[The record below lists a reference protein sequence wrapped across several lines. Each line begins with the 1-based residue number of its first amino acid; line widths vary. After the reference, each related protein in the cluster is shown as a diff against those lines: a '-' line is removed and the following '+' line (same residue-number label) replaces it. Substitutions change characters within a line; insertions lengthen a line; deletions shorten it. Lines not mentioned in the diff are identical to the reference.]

1 MDDAVDSRVLISV
14 TGPDK
19 VGLIASITGRLYE
32 LGANLDDTSFAILG
46 EGFEF
51 SAVCE
56 LPSELALSQVEEALK
71 TLSALDDAT
80 VRVETFELG
89 TMQAENARITHRV
102 EVSGGDRPGLIAR
115 LSEAFL
121 DYGAN
126 VVRMNSVRIPASDGG
141 ASYLTNFSVFIPA
154 NRTDSCLAAIGNT
167 AEQLECKCW
176 WSEVQ

>member
-1 MDDAVDSRVLISV
+1 MDDATEPRVLISI

-56 LPSELALSQVEEALK
+56 LPVELGIAQVEESL
-71 TLSALDDAT
+71 TSLHPLESAS
-80 VRVETFELG
+80 VRVETFGLG
-89 TMQAENARITHRV
+89 TTQAENARITHRV

-126 VVRMNSVRIPASDGG
+126 VVRMNSVRVPAADG
-141 ASYLTNFSVFIPA
+141 SSTYLTNFAVYIPA
-154 NRTDSCLAAIGNT
+154 NRADSCLAAIGNT
-167 AEQLECKCW
+167 AEQLECKCR
-176 WSEVQ
+176 WSHV

>member
-1 MDDAVDSRVLISV
+1 MVDAVERRVLISI

-19 VGLIASITGRLYE
+19 LGLIASITGRLYE

-56 LPSELALSQVEEALK
+56 LPIDLKIDQVEEALNS
-71 TLSALDDAT
+71 LRALQDAT
-80 VRVETFELG
+80 VRVETFDLG
-89 TMQAENARITHRV
+89 AIQAENARITHRI

-115 LSEAFL
+115 LSEAFI

-126 VVRMNSVRIPASDGG
+126 VVRMNSVRIPVSDGG
-141 ASYLTNFSVFIPA
+141 ASYITNFSVFIPA

-167 AEQLECKCW
+167 AEQLECKCR
-176 WSEVQ
+176 WSEV

>member
-1 MDDAVDSRVLISV
+1 MPDAADRRVLISI

-19 VGLIASITGRLYE
+19 VGLIASITGRLYD

-51 SAVCE
+51 GAVCE
-56 LPSELALSQVEEALK
+56 LPPGLSDEQVGAALTDLSTLAEAKVRIENFDLG
-71 TLSALDDAT
+71 AT
-80 VRVETFELG
+80 
-89 TMQAENARITHRV
+89 QAENARITHRI

-126 VVRMNSVRIPASDGG
+126 VVRMNSIRVPLSDGG
-141 ASYLTNFSVFIPA
+141 ATYLTSFSVFIPED
-154 NRTDSCLAAIGNT
+154 RTESCLAAIGNT
-167 AEQLECKCW
+167 AEQLECKCRW
-176 WSEVQ
+176 NQA

>member
-1 MDDAVDSRVLISV
+1 MVEILDNRVLISIM
-14 TGPDK
+14 GPDK

-51 SAVCE
+51 AAVCE
-56 LPSELALSQVEEALK
+56 LPADLAIEQVEESVNSLI
-71 TLSALDDAT
+71 ALDDAT
-80 VRVETFELG
+80 VRVKPFDLG
-89 TMQAENARITHRV
+89 AVQAENARITHRI

-126 VVRMNSVRIPASDGG
+126 VVRMNSVRIATSDGG
-141 ASYLTNFSVFIPA
+141 ATYLTNFSVFIPV

-167 AEQLECKCW
+167 AEQLECKCR
-176 WSEVQ
+176 WSEVE